1 MKQIKSILSAILL
14 SGSLFVVS
22 CEDRTKVTALQT
34 EVEHIHDEAMKQMG
48 PMNAMARQLKKD
60 LGSLDSLSAQYK
72 AIQQT
77 LSAIDHA
84 ETDMMDWMK
93 GYKAPDEKVSAEEA
107 LKYLNEQKA
116 KIEQNLK
123 DIKVATD
130 EGIKQMT
137 H

>member
-1 MKQIKSILSAILL
+1 MKQFKSILGAFLL
-14 SGSLFVVS
+14 TGALFLTS
-22 CEDRTKVTALQT
+22 CEDRSKVTALQT

-72 AIQQT
+72 TIQQT

-93 GYKAPDEKVSAEEA
+93 GPDEKVSAEEA
-107 LKYLNEQKA
+107 MKYLNEQKA

-123 DIKVATD
+123 DIQSATD
-130 EGIKQMT
+130 AGIKQMS